1 MRIPILT
8 SKDNPLVRT
17 IRLAAAQAR
26 RVPPELVVAEGLR
39 VLEEAADA
47 GCALQAALVN
57 DNFGADPRERAL
69 LDTWSARN
77 VPVRCAAASLMRR
90 LSDVVSPQGALA
102 LVQVPL
108 LTLATLEERPNPLIL
123 CLCGIQDPGNL
134 GTLLRTA
141 RAAGVSLVCSTAG
154 TVSAR
159 SPKAIRASAGA
170 FFRIPVVEGLRPAE
184 FLDYCRARRILLY
197 QANPRGEHSC
207 WAFDLKG
214 PTAIIL
220 GNETRGLPGQ
230 EWAGIPSIKIP
241 MTPGV
246 ESLNVAVAGAV
257 LLFEALRQRSA
268 TVATNAIET

>member
-1 MRIPILT
+1 MRNPILT

-17 IRLAAAQAR
+17 IRMVTAQTR
-26 RVPPELVVAEGLR
+26 RAPPELVVAEGLR
-39 VLEEAADA
+39 VLEEATSA
-47 GCALQAALVN
+47 GCALEAALVT
-57 DNFGADPRERAL
+57 DNFGTDPRERAL

-77 VPVRCAAASLMRR
+77 VPVRRAAASLMRR

-102 LVQVPL
+102 LVRIPF
-108 LTLATLEERPNPLIL
+108 LTLASLKERPNPLIL

-141 RAAGVSLVCSTAG
+141 RAVGVSLACAASG

-159 SPKAIRASAGA
+159 SPKVIRASAGA
-170 FFRIPVVEGLRPAE
+170 FFHIPVVEGLRPAE
-184 FLDYCRARRILLY
+184 FFDYCRARRISLY
-197 QANPRGEHSC
+197 QANARAEHSC
-207 WAFDLKG
+207 WTIDLKG
-214 PTAIIL
+214 PAAIVL
-220 GNETRGLPGQ
+220 GNEARGLAGE
-230 EWAGIPSIKIP
+230 EWSGIPSIGIP

-268 TVATNAIET
+268 TVTANAIET

>member
-17 IRLAAAQAR
+17 IRLAATQAR
-26 RVPPELVVAEGLR
+26 RLSSELVVAEGLR

-47 GCALQAALVN
+47 GCALEAALVG
-57 DNFGADPRERAL
+57 DKFGADPRERAL
-69 LDTWSARN
+69 LDAWSAGN
-77 VPVRCAAASLMRR
+77 VPVRCAAASLMKR

-102 LVQVPL
+102 LVRVPP
-108 LTLATLEERPNPLIL
+108 LTLATVEERPNPLIL
-123 CLCGIQDPGNL
+123 CLCGVQDPGNL
-134 GTLLRTA
+134 GALLRAA

-159 SPKAIRASAGA
+159 NPKAIRASAGA

-197 QANPRGEHSC
+197 QANPRAEHSC
-207 WAFDLKG
+207 WTFDLKG
-214 PTAIIL
+214 PAAIIL
-220 GNETRGLPGQ
+220 GNEARGLAGQ
-230 EWAGIPSIKIP
+230 EWSGIPSIRIP
-241 MTPGV
+241 MIPGV

-268 TVATNAIET
+268 AVTADVNET